1 MYNMHNCNIC
11 PRKCGADRYSGAGYC
26 GQGAEIKIAR
36 AAPHYWEEP
45 CISGER
51 GSGTVF
57 FSGCNLR
64 CVYCQNRE
72 IAHGGF
78 GAEISRERLCD
89 IFFELAEKGVH
100 NINLVTPTHFAPQIK
115 EAIIMA
121 KNRGFSLPFV
131 YNCGGYES
139 VDTLRSLEGLID
151 IYLTDFK
158 YMSPAAAEK
167 YSMAED
173 YPAAAKAATAEM
185 VRQTG
190 AATLSDGLMKRGTI
204 VRLLVLPGRLL
215 DAKSV
220 LRYLHRTYGD
230 KIYISIM
237 NQYTPMEGV
246 PFPELSRRITER
258 EYDEIIDF
266 AADEGITKAFIQ
278 EGGTA
283 EESFIPPFDM
293 TGVAENNT
301 NV

>member
-1 MYNMHNCNIC
+1 MYKIQNCDVC
-11 PRKCGADRYSGAGYC
+11 PRKCGIDRYRTAGYC
-26 GQGAEIKIAR
+26 GQGAKLKIAR

-57 FSGCNLR
+57 FSGCSLR
-64 CVYCQNRE
+64 CVYCQNKE

-78 GAEISRERLCD
+78 GKEISCERLCE

-100 NINLVTPTHFAPQIK
+100 NINLVTPTHFTPQIR
-115 EAIIMA
+115 EAIMMA
-121 KNRGFSLPFV
+121 KARGFSLPFV

-139 VDTLRSLEGLID
+139 VDSLKTLDGLID

-158 YMSPAAAEK
+158 YMSPARAKK
-167 YSMAED
+167 YSYASD
-173 YPAAAKAATAEM
+173 YPDVAKAATAEM

-190 AATLSDGLMKRGTI
+190 ETVLSSDGLMKRGTI
-204 VRLLVLPGRLL
+204 VRLLILPEGLL

-220 LRYLHRTYGD
+220 LRYLHKTYGG

-237 NQYTPMEGV
+237 NQYTPMPDV
-246 PFPELSRRITER
+246 PYPELSRRITER

-266 AADEGITKAFIQ
+266 AVNEGIEKAFIQ

-283 EESFIPPFDM
+283 EDSFIPPFDM
-293 TGVAENNT
+293 TGV
-301 NV
+301 